1 MERSVSV
8 INLQTR
14 TSQKPSTKMKL
25 SIAALA
31 SVAIAAPGK
40 MQAQGRNQDGGSW
53 SAEKNNKGVFYQE
66 GGESFVA
73 FRSNFTPKGK
83 GLFNIS

>member
-1 MERSVSV
+1 
-8 INLQTR
+8 
-14 TSQKPSTKMKL
+14 MKL

-40 MQAQGRNQDGGSW
+40 LQAQGQNPDGGSW
-53 SAEKNNKGVFYQE
+53 SAEKSNQGVFYQE

-73 FRSNFTPKGK
+73 FASDFTQKGK
-83 GLFNIS
+83 GWFNIRS

>member
-1 MERSVSV
+1 
-8 INLQTR
+8 
-14 TSQKPSTKMKL
+14 MKL

-40 MQAQGRNQDGGSW
+40 MQAQGRNADGGSW
-53 SAEKNNKGVFYQE
+53 SAEKSKKGVFYQE

-73 FRSNFTPKGK
+73 FASDFTEKGK
-83 GLFNIS
+83 GLFNISLPITPDSKKMNS

>member
-1 MERSVSV
+1 
-8 INLQTR
+8 
-14 TSQKPSTKMKL
+14 MKL

-40 MQAQGRNQDGGSW
+40 MQAQGRNSDGGSW
-53 SAEKNNKGVFYQE
+53 SAEKSKKGVFYQE

-73 FRSNFTPKGK
+73 FASDFTQKGK
-83 GLFNIS
+83 GLFNISWSIAEMTHRM